1 MKRMLD
7 TSLYPGERMI
17 FATGR
22 LDSNDKNLGEYADD
36 ILQTGHIV
44 IRVYEGGST
53 YQIFV
58 LSDTSQAYSVI
69 YKSDILTAE

>member
-1 MKRMLD
+1 
-7 TSLYPGERMI
+7 MI

-22 LDSNDKNLGEYADD
+22 LDNNDKNLGEYADD

-53 YQIFV
+53 YQVFV
-58 LSDTSQAYSVI
+58 LSDTSRTYQII